1 MGRKGRV
8 MPKEDSYNAFSD
20 ASSLRWEKNSWLSYQ
35 RWEKGPMRKNT
46 VVNGKISLYICV
58 SIPKNDV
65 LHIYE
70 GITYYT
76 ML

>member
-1 MGRKGRV
+1 
-8 MPKEDSYNAFSD
+8 
-20 ASSLRWEKNSWLSYQ
+20 
-35 RWEKGPMRKNT
+35 MRKNT